1 MEPELLHVFHSNGM
15 YLKVWVANQDTKLV
29 RSVPLIPTAGTQSS
43 TYTQFLMASVAA
55 MYHSAQR
62 TWFGAATHSPR
73 LLSQHIV
80 LFDTGSCTKSPS
92 ALEEEHGHP
101 LSHTIFIS
109 LTVAPCAREANPA
122 VPEAVP

>member
-1 MEPELLHVFHSNGM
+1 MEPELLHMFHSNRT

-43 TYTQFLMASVAA
+43 TYTQFLMVSAA
-55 MYHSAQR
+55 AVYHSAQR
-62 TWFGAATHSPR
+62 TRLGAATQSPQ

-80 LFDTGSCTKSPS
+80 LFDMSLCTKSPS
-92 ALEEEHGHP
+92 VLEEEHGHP
-101 LSHTIFIS
+101 LSRAISSS

-122 VPEAVP
+122 GPEAVP